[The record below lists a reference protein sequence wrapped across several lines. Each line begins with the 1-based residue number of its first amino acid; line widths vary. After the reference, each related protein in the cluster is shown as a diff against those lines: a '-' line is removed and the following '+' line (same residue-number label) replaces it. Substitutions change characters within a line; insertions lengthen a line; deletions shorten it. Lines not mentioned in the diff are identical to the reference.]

1 MFYARFLK
9 DNAMATP
16 SKHHRLHDYVGRY
29 IPGIALLSGSLAL
42 IALVITACIALLIF
56 SDTTVLLLQ
65 LLQWIGKDCI
75 WCIIT
80 PS

>member
-1 MFYARFLK
+1 M
-9 DNAMATP
+9 TTS
-16 SKHHRLHDYVGRY
+16 SKQHRIHDYMDRHFAA
-29 IPGIALLSGSLAL
+29 IASISGQLAL
-42 IALVITACIALLIF
+42 IALIVTLFLSACLALVIF
-56 SDTTVLLLQ
+56 SDTTLLLLQ